1 MICRYVFSNPVA
13 ANANVTSIEYSHLK
27 RIFKLYRDSRTRQKE
42 EETLKVVLIDKF
54 IVPEESKVRFLEQVH
69 SSAAFLRT
77 LPGFVEGFV
86 YEKTDGE
93 SRHNV
98 VTTAVWRDQEAF
110 RERQEKCSR
119 GTQEDRL
126 QSPEIMK
133 SLNVEIERGV
143 YRRSSY

>member
-1 MICRYVFSNPVA
+1 MEI
-13 ANANVTSIEYSHLK
+13 
-27 RIFKLYRDSRTRQKE
+27 
-42 EETLKVVLIDKF
+42 VLIDKF
-54 IVPEESKVRFLEQVH
+54 IVPEESKARFLEHVH
-69 SSAAFLRT
+69 KSATFLRT

-110 RERQEKCSR
+110 QNAKKTAAEGFKKI
-119 GTQEDRL
+119 GFNP
-126 QSPEIMK
+126 PEIMK
-133 SLNVEIERGV
+133 NLNVEIERAV